1 MVPRVKVLDGDSTLH
16 DVVMVVSP
24 GRCRDSLD
32 LGIKHQGMISGV
44 RSFGQ
49 AGAYRPVSVL
59 RRSGL
64 MTVTGLVVLYSRL
77 RRSAPPVP
85 RNPGSSPLGLNLWV
99 VVTTD

>member
-49 AGAYRPVSVL
+49 AGAYRPVFS
-59 RRSGL
+59 
-64 MTVTGLVVLYSRL
+64 
-77 RRSAPPVP
+77 
-85 RNPGSSPLGLNLWV
+85 SSPLRSHDSDRVGRAVFSPTQECSTSATEPRFESFGAELVGGNHY
-99 VVTTD
+99 